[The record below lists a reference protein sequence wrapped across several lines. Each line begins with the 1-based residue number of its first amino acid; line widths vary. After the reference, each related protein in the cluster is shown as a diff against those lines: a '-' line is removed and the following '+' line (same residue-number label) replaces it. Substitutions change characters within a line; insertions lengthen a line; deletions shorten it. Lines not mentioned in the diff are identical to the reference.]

1 MDPLIWG
8 PSAWSFIHFL
18 TIAYPD
24 KPTRED
30 IENHKNFINLLPKI
44 LPCSICKNHI
54 EKNLE
59 DIDFEL
65 ILSSKNSYMNFMWEL
80 HNKVNSL
87 NKRPNISFNDFL
99 SLYKNIIEN
108 GSFNPFIL
116 YKKNKIYYY
125 SLLIVFIILSLLIL
139 YHIIFFKKV

>member
-65 ILSSKNSYMNFMWEL
+65 ILSSKNSYMNFMWDL

-116 YKKNKIYYY
+116 YKKSKIYYY
-125 SLLIVFIILSLLIL
+125 SLLIIFIILSLLIL